1 MSRQSTQK
9 HLEGAGGEEVSR
21 AKSKEQRK
29 ETVCFLFLS
38 VGPAAVHI
46 AAEKNLSTAAANGA
60 VRLVTVVVVHV
71 GHLQVHVLNTHRK
84 PFMIYSTRKPLQIK
98 SLSVADLNKRHT
110 LG

>member
-21 AKSKEQRK
+21 GRGKEWRW
-29 ETVCFLFLS
+29 CFLFLS
-38 VGPAAVHI
+38 VGPAAVHV
-46 AAEKNLSTAAANGA
+46 AAEQNLSTAAANGA

-84 PFMIYSTRKPLQIK
+84 RFMTYSSRKPLQIK
-98 SLSVADLNKRHT
+98 SSFVADLSKQHT
-110 LG
+110 LC